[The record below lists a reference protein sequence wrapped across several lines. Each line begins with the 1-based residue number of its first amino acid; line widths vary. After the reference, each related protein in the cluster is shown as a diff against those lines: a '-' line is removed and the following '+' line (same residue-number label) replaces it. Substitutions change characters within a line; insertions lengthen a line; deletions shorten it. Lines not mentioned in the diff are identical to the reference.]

1 MARLVVAAVLLLA
14 AVAAADAA
22 RRLGDGREAVR
33 TVREEAPRAAL
44 VPGDP
49 RGFRAVSDGGL
60 TRTRVLH
67 GADEILS
74 REQVDEAF
82 PVPFEEGGTF
92 DIAHV
97 AVADDGTLAL
107 ALYKFPG
114 AGSARAGIE
123 LWSGQ
128 ELVNAFDVPPGS
140 FAGGLGF
147 SEDGELVVAF
157 EHGRREATLFERS
170 GRWEA
175 YVPLR

>member
-1 MARLVVAAVLLLA
+1 MARVVVAAVLLLA

-22 RRLGDGREAVR
+22 RRLGDGRE
-33 TVREEAPRAAL
+33 RAAAVTPEPPKAHL
-44 VPGDP
+44 APGDP
-49 RGFRAVSDGGL
+49 GEFRAVSDGGL
-60 TRTRVLH
+60 TRTRVVR

-74 REQVDEAF
+74 RQQVDEAF

-97 AVADDGTLAL
+97 AVAEDGTLAL

-123 LWSGQ
+123 LWRGR
-128 ELVNAFDVPPGS
+128 ELLNAFDVPPGS

-147 SEDGELVVAF
+147 SEDGKLVVAF

-170 GRWEA
+170 GRWDA
-175 YVPLR
+175 YVPLG